1 MESQFIG
8 YAFLVETLKLKVFPI
23 QRPAAIRPATRQ
35 IEQRKD

>member
-8 YAFLVETLKLKVFPI
+8 YAFLVEALKLKV
-23 QRPAAIRPATRQ
+23 IRPVTRQ